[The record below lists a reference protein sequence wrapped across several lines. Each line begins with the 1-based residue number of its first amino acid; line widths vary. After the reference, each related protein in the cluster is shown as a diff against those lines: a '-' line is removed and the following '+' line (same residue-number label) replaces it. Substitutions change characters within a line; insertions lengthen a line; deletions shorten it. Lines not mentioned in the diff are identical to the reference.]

1 MRNLVAA
8 NVTLNGAW
16 RRLREVPANV
26 DGPGNAV
33 ELEMCGED
41 LAKLRDGEQVEA
53 LNLVDP
59 LANGSEAPVPDDL
72 VAVVDDIESGNVRD
86 GRSCQN
92 RGNIRCLGGER
103 ADAELGGMLE

>member
-1 MRNLVAA
+1 VQNRVAA
-8 NVTLNGAW
+8 NVTLGGAW

-41 LAKLRDGEQVEA
+41 LALLRDVEHAEA

-59 LANGSEAPVPDDL
+59 LANGSEAPVPDNL
-72 VAVVDDIESGNVRD
+72 VAVVDDIESGDVRD
-86 GRSCQN
+86 GRSC
-92 RGNIRCLGGER
+92 
-103 ADAELGGMLE
+103 